1 MTPARKTPSR
11 KIPPRITRSYLEN
24 ASLHYLERFS
34 SSRANLRRVLMRKV
48 SRSLA
53 HWAGEEGDEPG
64 RDEATAL
71 VDAVL
76 AWLQGLGYLDDERYA
91 ASKAS
96 SLRAKGRPEKMVR
109 AHLASKGVESDHID
123 KAFDDLA
130 AQGDGGDMA
139 AALVFCRRRKLGPYR
154 RNDRAGFRQKDL
166 AALGRAGFGWSVAV
180 QAVDSDEPDLCIR

>member
-1 MTPARKTPSR
+1 MTPTR

-53 HWAGEEGDEPG
+53 HWAGEEGDEQG

-91 ASKAS
+91 AAKAS

-109 AHLASKGVESDHID
+109 AHLASKGVDSDHID

-130 AQGDGGDMA
+130 ERGDGGDLA
-139 AALVFCRRRKLGPYR
+139 AALVFCRRRRIGPYR
-154 RNDRAGFRQKDL
+154 PNDRTNFRQKDL

-180 QAVDSDEPDLCIR
+180 QVIDADDPDFCIR